1 MDPLNRPIPPPRAT
15 GSNPTP
21 GRLQMDPAHI
31 SKLNATLAP
40 KVSNA
45 SSTPIAAKNQVMQ
58 NMVEHTNPETAH
70 LTEGAANTSKK
81 TGLKS
86 VTIFLTTVQSKLSK
100 IPDKVRSGFR
110 SFSPLKDSGLGN
122 IFSKKVSSN
131 PGMTQRAQHRVTQQE
146 AQGQMASAVSEKPE
160 VAQFRRRE
168 ERLKNELKPL
178 KEIEVLKDKGLLS
191 NDQYRDLKQALTGQQ
206 YPEAHKALNE
216 WFAQN
221 NWKSAPPPDLP
232 KECFANIL
240 DYNLKGF

>member
-1 MDPLNRPIPPPRAT
+1 
-15 GSNPTP
+15 
-21 GRLQMDPAHI
+21 
-31 SKLNATLAP
+31 
-40 KVSNA
+40 
-45 SSTPIAAKNQVMQ
+45 
-58 NMVEHTNPETAH
+58 
-70 LTEGAANTSKK
+70 
-81 TGLKS
+81 
-86 VTIFLTTVQSKLSK
+86 
-100 IPDKVRSGFR
+100 
-110 SFSPLKDSGLGN
+110 
-122 IFSKKVSSN
+122 
-131 PGMTQRAQHRVTQQE
+131 MTQRAQHRVTQQE

-178 KEIEVLKDKGLLS
+178 KEIEILKDKGLLS

-240 DYNLKGF
+240 DYNLKGFSNQIPIKNRIANEVEKQNIPAEWEEELANFLR